1 MQTAAKN
8 KNQAPRFRSYR
19 VKDKLPVLGPD
30 GKQLHVPKE
39 IRNPLTGKTETHEVP
54 LLKEVERRSWSF
66 EAAISFIRK
75 HDMALAKQAAQNGWH
90 MFLIGFV
97 QCRHAL
103 PANDTEIL
111 QIIEDARKVPLSA
124 LSKDQIALRKARADE
139 LTA

>member
-19 VKDKLPVLGPD
+19 VKDKLPVLD
-30 GKQLHVPKE
+30 SKGKQVEVPDE
-39 IRNPLTGKTETHEVP
+39 VRDETTGKTRTVMRK
-54 LLKEVERRSWSF
+54 LFKEVERRPWSS

-111 QIIEDARKVPLSA
+111 QIIEDARQVPLSA
-124 LSKDQIALRKARADE
+124 LSKEQVATRKKRAE
-139 LTA
+139 QLSA